1 VRITRHN
8 AKHKMFSNHTTDMY
22 VSAILQINS
31 AAFYR
36 YYAVMVPNDDV
47 LSNVFGAYIVAEVL
61 GSLML
66 QVH

>member
-1 VRITRHN
+1 
-8 AKHKMFSNHTTDMY
+8 
-22 VSAILQINS
+22 
-31 AAFYR
+31 
-36 YYAVMVPNDDV
+36 MVPNDDV

>member
-1 VRITRHN
+1 
-8 AKHKMFSNHTTDMY
+8 MY